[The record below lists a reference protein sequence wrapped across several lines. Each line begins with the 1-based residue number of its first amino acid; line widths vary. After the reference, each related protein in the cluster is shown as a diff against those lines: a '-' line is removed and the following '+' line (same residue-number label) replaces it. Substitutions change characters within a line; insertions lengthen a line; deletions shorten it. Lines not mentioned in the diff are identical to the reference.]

1 MLVLTRKES
10 EAIYIGDNI
19 VVTVIRIQGNRVRF
33 GIEAPKE
40 IRIVR
45 SELLQEPVD
54 EVAKTLDIPPL
65 LDPGSGDFGYGDAIA
80 Q

>member
-40 IRIVR
+40 IHIVR

-54 EVAKTLDIPPL
+54 EVAKTLDTPP
-65 LDPGSGDFGYGDAIA
+65 PPQKSGDFGYG
-80 Q
+80 